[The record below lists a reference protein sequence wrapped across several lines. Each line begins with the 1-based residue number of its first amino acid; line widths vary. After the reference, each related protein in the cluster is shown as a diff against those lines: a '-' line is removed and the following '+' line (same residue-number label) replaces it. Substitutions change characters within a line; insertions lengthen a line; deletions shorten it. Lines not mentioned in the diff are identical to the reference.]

1 MCPLKMIAAAPFGQ
15 FPVCFPALRNC
26 QTFQEKYSRA
36 ELIIFMTIKPFTM
49 PFWML
54 LLLLVIRTTAA
65 SPQGGQ
71 YVLPKQTLSAPKPV
85 VPADLAHY
93 FQLSDPKT
101 RRIVDSYLPGVVPP
115 ANFDIVDDGGSP
127 AGAVTVKVPT
137 ALVRGV
143 QLAERIADGKVG
155 NPLSGIFS
163 KSASSTSAQEIPGK
177 LATSGSSISGI
188 PNVFPKLPKAPVVQ
202 PAQVGL
208 YDSILPTRPD
218 VPESGMGPILSS
230 GEAKAVEGSTGGIGE
245 IFQPL
250 IREAQEKLQLGPG
263 KRYPESAVHTSGDL
277 ARTRPPDNEFPSVDF
292 PFPIPDPPQKRGG
305 LVTQILHS
313 IGLSKLAD
321 QISMDEVKAVSGIR
335 PPGAPGSSV
344 ISGTLY
350 NILSNA
356 DPKEK
361 AKILQKGVENM
372 AVGPNLAII
381 ENLLLQPNSPLCLP
395 KPATV
400 SDFDVD
406 SFTGRWYQVVYS
418 PPLSS
423 GPCSMI
429 AYKKIADVGK
439 GNPGTIF
446 DTFEYTSG
454 TAPLSKPRIASG
466 YGIVKG
472 PGQLIYRTSNS
483 PNDIRVHI
491 IKTGPLNKRGQ
502 YEYVVMTVTCNYPL
516 HVLARDPV
524 QYKVKYE
531 KEVNEFLEA
540 KKLIAGWSKA
550 LNLVAPVDYNLCI
563 FPPTLFN
570 D

>member
-1 MCPLKMIAAAPFGQ
+1 
-15 FPVCFPALRNC
+15 
-26 QTFQEKYSRA
+26 
-36 ELIIFMTIKPFTM
+36 MTIKSTVM
-49 PFWML
+49 SFWL
-54 LLLLVIRTTAA
+54 LLLLSAVQTSIA
-65 SPQGGQ
+65 SPPSGQ
-71 YVLPKQTLSAPKPV
+71 YILPQQAMTAPKPV

-115 ANFDIVDDGGSP
+115 ANFDVVDVGGSP

-137 ALVRGV
+137 ALVQGV

-155 NPLSGIFS
+155 NPLSGFFS
-163 KSASSTSAQEIPGK
+163 KSTNNSSEEHGSSGK
-177 LATSGSSISGI
+177 QGSSSSSISGI
-188 PNVFPKLPKAPVVQ
+188 PNIFPKLPKAPVVQ
-202 PAQVGL
+202 PAPVGL
-208 YDSILPTRPD
+208 YDSMMPTRPE
-218 VPESGMGPILSS
+218 VPESGMGPISS
-230 GEAKAVEGSTGGIGE
+230 AGEAKAVEGSTGGIGE

-263 KRYPESAVHTSGDL
+263 RHYSESSLLTSSGL
-277 ARTRPPDNEFPSVDF
+277 TRAPLPDNEFSSVDF

-313 IGLSKLAD
+313 IGLNKLAD
-321 QISMDEVKAVSGIR
+321 QISLDEVKAVSGIR
-335 PPGAPGSSV
+335 PPGTPGSSV
-344 ISGTLY
+344 ISGALY

-361 AKILQKGVENM
+361 AKILQKDVENM
-372 AVGPNLAII
+372 AVGSNLAIL
-381 ENLLLQPNSPLCLP
+381 ENFLLQPNSPLCLP

-429 AYKKIADVGK
+429 TYKKIADVGK

-446 DTFEYTSG
+446 DTFEYTTG
-454 TAPLSKPRIASG
+454 TNPSSKPRIASG

-472 PGQLIYRTSNS
+472 QGQLIYRTSNS

-491 IKTGPLNKRGQ
+491 IKTGPVNKRGQ
-502 YEYVVMTVTCNYPL
+502 YDYVVMTVTCNYPL

-524 QYKVKYE
+524 QYKFKYE

-550 LNLVAPVDYNLCI
+550 LNLVAPVDYNLCV